1 MNECLKT
8 QGFCFKLG
16 KRHLKVSFMSKRKKW
31 YRINIPVK
39 MGHGV
44 KESAKTDEEILEDS
58 PEFVVLDLESEMN
71 MS

>member
-1 MNECLKT
+1 MKIGCNNGYITHWKY
-8 QGFCFKLG
+8 
-16 KRHLKVSFMSKRKKW
+16 RKKL

-44 KESAKTDEEILEDS
+44 KESAETDEEILEDS
-58 PEFVVLDLESEMN
+58 PEFVVPDLESEMN

>member
-1 MNECLKT
+1 
-8 QGFCFKLG
+8 
-16 KRHLKVSFMSKRKKW
+16 
-31 YRINIPVK
+31 

-71 MS
+71 MSQWTEIKCSLAYFPIALI